1 MPSAVTPPASGQ
13 HQQHPGSESSFSK
26 LKYWFNKG
34 VEMHGDNKASH
45 QAKRKQQKDMDS
57 ARYVA
62 GPDLRTADGA
72 ATRPY
77 PSSPRGPRLS
87 PQAVHVEAR
96 SNSSEGDNVPS
107 FSSLGS
113 SPASSLTSA
122 QSHVP
127 LEQSQ
132 RSKPKNPKPG
142 TLPIS
147 FPQPRQ
153 SLLSL
158 AANYP
163 DVQNPRRA
171 NSANKKPTAVADIKP
186 AGKQHEQRS
195 TEFRPDKP
203 VKEVPKGRGQVITPP
218 THQRSQKTVVRKME
232 PQRAPGTDNHFRQVY
247 RETRFEDFMGKDS
260 PSIMPPLPAN
270 VAGLA
275 APNTSANYRLS
286 RPFAAAEPMER
297 FVDENSR
304 PGTASTAALS
314 VSDSRAQ
321 TWLRYDHKH
330 GEPVQAHGTD
340 APLFPR
346 RKPVVPNQ
354 DQQSEY
360 NPCQTCKRQVHPS
373 TAFSYNG
380 TYLCEDCAATGRWG
394 DKKKESLRAKKTK
407 VSRKP
412 NPKTSVPSSKEKHT
426 PASTLSTSSTLR
438 GSLSPRIPPRQPSNE
453 QGFLQSPKPSS
464 PAPSNAPSSTFT
476 PSPLSPYFATPNPV
490 GKYPRYRTP
499 PPPPII
505 TTDSALEQRLTPPP
519 DSPLR
524 KPKPASSIYPS
535 TPWRLSRPP
544 SIPSIPAVPE
554 KYLYQEVEKT
564 HERDTIYRAEIEED
578 IIDSYA
584 VDSPVSPLSDRGN
597 DVVEDNGTYF
607 VFVNNHIEIH
617 AERIEFFQICIM
629 NGLPNNLKS
638 LSLLGAGFTLGFLV
652 KELYRY
658 RRGHDPIIPSPRET
672 LLPYLSSS
680 EIAKLPYPPDAL
692 PGARDIPSPHGSLRV
707 YEWGPENGRRV
718 LMIHGISTP
727 SIALDL
733 PGRGYSSTPSPSI
746 NPQTSDF
753 FVATILFVLASSP
766 ISWTG
771 TNRFSILGYSLG
783 GGIAL
788 NFASCF
794 PDLIS
799 SVILLAPSG
808 LIRPYHFGWQ
818 SRLLYSSRLLPDWV
832 IEPLVYWKLSNSS
845 RPDEERSGS
854 AIEDDFSLTEQG
866 GDEIVSRSR
875 FDVPMALEWQV
886 RQHKGYVKSN
896 ISSLQHAPI
905 SGQHNQWLRMID
917 AFGIQDN
924 NVFQQMETSHAAEG
938 ARILIISGENDPI
951 IIAKELEEDSRKVL
965 GEGLKSMFVNIP
977 GAGHDFPITC
987 DDEVV
992 DTITK
997 FWQR

>member
-1 MPSAVTPPASGQ
+1 MPSAVIPPASGQ
-13 HQQHPGSESSFSK
+13 HQQHTSTESSFSK

-96 SNSSEGDNVPS
+96 SDFSEGDNVPS

-132 RSKPKNPKPG
+132 RSKPRNPKPG

-147 FPQPRQ
+147 LPQPRQ
-153 SLLSL
+153 SLLNL

-163 DVQNPRRA
+163 DAQNPKRA
-171 NSANKKPTAVADIKP
+171 SSTSKKPTTVADTKR

-203 VKEVPKGRGQVITPP
+203 VKEVTKGRGQVITPP

-260 PSIMPPLPAN
+260 SSIMPPLPAN

-275 APNTSANYRLS
+275 APKTSADYRLS
-286 RPFAAAEPMER
+286 RPFTAAEPVEQ
-297 FVDENSR
+297 FVDENIR

-314 VSDSRAQ
+314 VSDSRTQ

-330 GEPVQAHGTD
+330 GEPAQVQGTD

-354 DQQSEY
+354 DQRREY

-380 TYLCEDCAATGRWG
+380 TYLCEDCAATRRWV
-394 DKKKESLRAKKTK
+394 DKKKESLKAKKTK
-407 VSRKP
+407 VPRKP
-412 NPKTSVPSSKEKHT
+412 LPKTSIPSFKEKHT

-476 PSPLSPYFATPNPV
+476 PSPLSPYFATPDPV

-505 TTDSALEQRLTPPP
+505 TSDSTSEQRLTPPP

-554 KYLYQEVEKT
+554 KYLHQEVEKT

-584 VDSPVSPLSDRGN
+584 VDSPVSPLSDREN
-597 DVVEDNGTYF
+597 DVVEDNGAY
-607 VFVNNHIEIH
+607 VNANW
-617 AERIEFFQICIM
+617 R
-629 NGLPNNLKS
+629 
-638 LSLLGAGFTLGFLV
+638 T
-652 KELYRY
+652 
-658 RRGHDPIIPSPRET
+658 
-672 LLPYLSSS
+672 
-680 EIAKLPYPPDAL
+680 
-692 PGARDIPSPHGSLRV
+692 
-707 YEWGPENGRRV
+707 
-718 LMIHGISTP
+718 
-727 SIALDL
+727 
-733 PGRGYSSTPSPSI
+733 
-746 NPQTSDF
+746 
-753 FVATILFVLASSP
+753 
-766 ISWTG
+766 
-771 TNRFSILGYSLG
+771 
-783 GGIAL
+783 
-788 NFASCF
+788 
-794 PDLIS
+794 
-799 SVILLAPSG
+799 
-808 LIRPYHFGWQ
+808 
-818 SRLLYSSRLLPDWV
+818 
-832 IEPLVYWKLSNSS
+832 
-845 RPDEERSGS
+845 
-854 AIEDDFSLTEQG
+854 
-866 GDEIVSRSR
+866 
-875 FDVPMALEWQV
+875 
-886 RQHKGYVKSN
+886 
-896 ISSLQHAPI
+896 
-905 SGQHNQWLRMID
+905 
-917 AFGIQDN
+917 
-924 NVFQQMETSHAAEG
+924 
-938 ARILIISGENDPI
+938 
-951 IIAKELEEDSRKVL
+951 RKN
-965 GEGLKSMFVNIP
+965 MF
-977 GAGHDFPITC
+977 
-987 DDEVV
+987 
-992 DTITK
+992 
-997 FWQR
+997 